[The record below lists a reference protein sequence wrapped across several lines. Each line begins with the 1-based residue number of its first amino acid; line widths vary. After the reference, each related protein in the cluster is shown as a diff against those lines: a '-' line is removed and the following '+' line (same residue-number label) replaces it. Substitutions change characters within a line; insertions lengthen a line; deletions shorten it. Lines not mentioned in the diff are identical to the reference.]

1 MRIVTRPDF
10 DGVVC
15 SVLLY
20 EAEPISK
27 PVNWVSPNDMQRG
40 LIEIKPSDIIANLPY
55 DPRCTL
61 WFDHHF
67 SNRIHRPFKGLFEL
81 APSAAGLVFRYYQNR
96 FKRDFSELV
105 NETDKIDSAGL
116 SLDEILFP
124 EHFPY
129 VLLSMTIQSQVPS
142 DEAYWNQLVA
152 LLRTQP
158 IQMVMAD
165 FTVKNRC
172 EIVKRENQRY
182 KELLKSHTTLNH
194 HIAVTDFRD
203 FDSMPQGNRFLVY
216 SMFPEASVSV
226 KIGFH
231 DKKKETMVI
240 KIGHSILNQRCRVNI
255 GQMLSYFEGGGHFG
269 AGSCRFHA
277 SKTNTYLK
285 KILDIL
291 SKNDPQG
298 SIVVKKER
306 GGLDRRVLKDR
317 RRKTDSAYSNDPA
330 EERRKNGPRRVTPE
344 PRENGSPIEKCS

>member
-1 MRIVTRPDF
+1 
-10 DGVVC
+10 
-15 SVLLY
+15 
-20 EAEPISK
+20 
-27 PVNWVSPNDMQRG
+27 MQRG
-40 LIEIKPSDIIANLPY
+40 LIEIKATDIIANLPY
-55 DPRCTL
+55 DPRCSL

-67 SNRIHRPFKGLFEL
+67 SNRIRGSFEGLFEL

-96 FKRDFSELV
+96 FKRDFTELV
-105 NETDKIDSAGL
+105 NETDKIDSARL
-116 SLDEILFP
+116 NLDEILFP

-158 IQMVMAD
+158 IQMVMMD
-165 FTVKNRC
+165 STVKNRC
-172 EIVKRENQRY
+172 ETVNRENQLY
-182 KELLKSHTTLNH
+182 KELLKSHTRLLR
-194 HIAVTDFRD
+194 HIALTDFRD

-226 KIGFH
+226 KIGFQ
-231 DKKKETMVI
+231 DKRKESVVV

-277 SKTNTYLK
+277 SKTDTYLK

-298 SIVVKKER
+298 AIVVKKER
-306 GGLDRRVLKDR
+306 SGRDRRVLKDR
-317 RRKTDSAYSNDPA
+317 RRKTDSAYRNDPA
-330 EERRKNGPRRVTPE
+330 ADRRKSGPRRVTPE
-344 PRENGSPIEKCS
+344 PRKNGCPIEKCS